1 MVAFNN
7 GAKVSNAANGCANFR
22 LLHTDDL
29 LLTKT
34 LLHQMRKLITTM
46 LLFFGFQLS
55 AQTYQPNWESL
66 DKRPTPQWFKDSKF
80 GIFIH
85 WGVYAV
91 PGWSTKGSYAEWYQQ
106 GLQTTD
112 TARQK
117 FHKAKFGDRTYYDLA
132 NDFKAELFNPDEWA
146 KLFERS
152 GAKYIVLTS
161 KHHDG
166 FTLWPNENANKTW
179 GFKWNAVDVGPKR
192 DLLGDLFKAV
202 RKTSV
207 RAGMY
212 YSLYEWFNPL
222 WKTDPKKYATAHVW
236 PQMTELINNYQPD
249 VFWTDGD
256 WDAPAETW
264 KSQEFLTWLFNE
276 SVVKDK
282 VIVNDRWGSGV
293 RFNHGGIYTPEYQPN
308 LDFEDHDWEESRG
321 MGHSYGYNREEDAW
335 DYNSAQ
341 SLIIALIDKVS
352 RGGNFLLD
360 IGPDEHGKIPPIM
373 QERLLQIG
381 EWLSINGEAI
391 YDTRRWKTT
400 SQWSDG
406 KKDWKGA
413 GDIMLKL
420 TIDPEPGYA
429 VKEVFYTY
437 NPTSNNLYAIFPKY
451 PDNKKLVL
459 KDVALPAE
467 TKISF
472 LSTKEYLQ
480 WRQIDKNV
488 EINLPEYNPNKIL
501 SPYAYAVKIENF
513 GRFASKPVIKLDY
526 SKDVMKP
533 TVTINTDIGT
543 LIYFTADGSE
553 PSQSSKIYN
562 GPFTAEKTFTLK
574 ALAMMGGSGEN
585 YASLI
590 PSAVVSKEIKTYQWK
605 NGLKISNAKPGVAFK
620 YFEPTGK
627 IDLNSINNNPTASGV
642 SDVISHQNKKRT
654 DKFAFEFTGYIK
666 IDKDAI
672 YTFFTD
678 SDDGSMLYIDD
689 EEIVNNDGDHG
700 NVEKSGK
707 AALKKGFH
715 KIKVLYFDSGGG
727 NSLKVSLQPEDG
739 KKEMIP
745 ASFLFH

>member
-1 MVAFNN
+1 MKNLATF
-7 GAKVSNAANGCANFR
+7 C
-22 LLHTDDL
+22 LL
-29 LLTKT
+29 
-34 LLHQMRKLITTM
+34 IIA
-46 LLFFGFQLS
+46 FQLS

-91 PGWSTKGSYAEWYQQ
+91 PGWSPKGTYAEWYQQ

-117 FHKAKFGDRTYYDLA
+117 FHKAKFGNKTYYDLA
-132 NDFKAELFNPDEWA
+132 NDFKAELYNPDEWA
-146 KLFERS
+146 KLFEAS

-166 FTLWPNENANKTW
+166 FTLWPNETANKTW
-179 GFKWNAVDVGPKR
+179 GFPWNAKDIGPKR
-192 DLLGDLFKAV
+192 DLLGDLFTSI

-222 WKTDPKKYATAHVW
+222 WKNDPKKYAEEHVW
-236 PQMTELINNYQPD
+236 PQMKELINTYQPD

-264 KSQEFLTWLFNE
+264 KSQEFLAWLYNE
-276 SVVKDK
+276 SPVKEK
-282 VIVNDRWGSGV
+282 IIVNDRWGSGV

-335 DYNSAQ
+335 DYNSTQ

-373 QERLLQIG
+373 QERLLEMG
-381 EWLSINGEAI
+381 EWLKINGEAI
-391 YDTRRWKTT
+391 YNTRRWKIP

-406 KKDWKGA
+406 KKDWKGK
-413 GDIMLKL
+413 GDVMLKL
-420 TIDPEPGYA
+420 TVDPDPGYA

-437 NPTSNNLYAIFPKY
+437 NPTTNNLYAIFPKY

-459 KDVALPAE
+459 KDITLPAG

-472 LSTKEYLQ
+472 LSTKENLTWKQ
-480 WRQIDKNV
+480 SGANI
-488 EINLPEYNPNKIL
+488 EISLPEYNPNKIR
-501 SPYAYAVKIENF
+501 STYSYAVSIENF
-513 GRFASKPVIKLDY
+513 GKYASKPIIKVEY
-526 SKDVMKP
+526 KP
-533 TVTINTDIGT
+533 GHLKPLITINTEDDFNLFYSIDES
-543 LIYFTADGSE
+543 F
-553 PSQSSKIYN
+553 PSNSSIPYIKPFIPETSINLNVISYAPPNYNSSTKI
-562 GPFTAEKTFTLK
+562 L
-574 ALAMMGGSGEN
+574 
-585 YASLI
+585 
-590 PSAVVSKEIKTYQWK
+590 PSKVVSQKVKVYTWK
-605 NGLKISNAKPGVAFK
+605 NSTKVSNAKPGIAYN
-620 YFEPTGK
+620 YFEPPGK
-627 IDLNSINNNPTASGV
+627 IDLSSINSSPTASGV
-642 SDVISHQNKKRT
+642 TDIISHQNKKRT
-654 DKFAFEFTGYIK
+654 DKYAFEFTGYIR

-678 SDDGSMLYIDD
+678 SDDGSVLYIDD
-689 EEIVNNDGDHG
+689 EEVVNNDGDHG
-700 NVEKSGK
+700 NVEKNGK

-727 NSLKVSLQPEDG
+727 NSLKVSIQPEGG
-739 KKEMIP
+739 KKELIP
-745 ASFLFH
+745 AALLFH